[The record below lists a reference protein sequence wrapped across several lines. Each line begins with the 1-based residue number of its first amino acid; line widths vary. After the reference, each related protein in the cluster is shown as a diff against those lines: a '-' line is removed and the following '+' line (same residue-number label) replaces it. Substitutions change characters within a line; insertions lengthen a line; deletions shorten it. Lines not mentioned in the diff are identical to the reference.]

1 MAWGRNDN
9 GQLGDRSFIQRNTPI
24 VSGFTGGFSV
34 AAGNHTLVLSW
45 DGSIWGAGLNQN
57 GQLGNGSTTT
67 TSLVT
72 QVPNFYLSV
81 PGTVAT
87 PIFSPEGGLY
97 GQAQSVTISSATYGS
112 TIHYTTDGNT
122 PTEADPVVSSG
133 SSVNIEASTYLQAR
147 AFMGANSPSE
157 IKSDLYLIGAQ
168 PGGEGPVIT
177 ITYPTTGIRQL

>member
-1 MAWGRNDN
+1 M
-9 GQLGDRSFIQRNTPI
+9 
-24 VSGFTGGFSV
+24 

-97 GQAQSVTISSATYGS
+97 GQAQSVTISSGTYGA